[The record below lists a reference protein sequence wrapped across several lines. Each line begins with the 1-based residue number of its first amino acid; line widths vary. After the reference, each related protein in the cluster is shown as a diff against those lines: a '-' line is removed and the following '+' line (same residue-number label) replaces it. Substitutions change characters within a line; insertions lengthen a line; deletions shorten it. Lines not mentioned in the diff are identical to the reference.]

1 MDDRNYRDVFWCNI
15 SEKSVNRKTI
25 KAKDLKLGDKFFYN
39 GYEYTVKY
47 ISEARVLAVVELWA
61 VRLIFTKRLML
72 KLESSY
78 LSVS

>member
-25 KAKDLKLGDKFFYN
+25 KAKDLKLGDVFFYN

-47 ISEARVLAVVELWA
+47 ISEARVLGSSGVMGSKTDLHKETNVE
-61 VRLIFTKRLML
+61 VR
-72 KLESSY
+72 E
-78 LSVS
+78 